1 MNQDMLFLQEVA
13 IQADAFYEQGEQFG
27 EWAAEA
33 LRNQRSQVTNL
44 ENIANTSLKVSD
56 VLNYL
61 KKQTA
66 KARQNV
72 GWRQKRRIDKNNNN
86 SDSNKTLE
94 NELGGAMIEFIS
106 NDLKSRRD
114 TVCNKVARN
123 VVEITEERKQEIYLL
138 LIREFIRQ
146 VVAQYEL
153 KGR

>member
-27 EWAAEA
+27 GWAAEA
-33 LRNQRSQVTNL
+33 LKNQRSQITNL
-44 ENIANTSLKVSD
+44 ENIVNTSLKVSD

-72 GWRQKRRIDKNNNN
+72 GWRQIPPNNINN
-86 SDSNKTLE
+86 TSQNG
-94 NELGGAMIEFIS
+94 LGKAMIEFIG
-106 NDLKSRRD
+106 NDLKNRRD
-114 TVCNKVARN
+114 TVCNKVSRN
-123 VVEITEERKQEIYLL
+123 GVEITEERKQEIYLL

-146 VVAQYEL
+146 VAAQYEL
-153 KGR
+153 RGR

>member
-33 LRNQRSQVTNL
+33 LRNQRSQITNL

-66 KARQNV
+66 KARQNA
-72 GWRQKRRIDKNNNN
+72 GWRQRSNRNNTSQNA
-86 SDSNKTLE
+86 
-94 NELGGAMIEFIS
+94 LGGAMIEFIS
-106 NDLKSRRD
+106 NDLKNRRD
-114 TVCNKVARN
+114 TVCNKVARDR
-123 VVEITEERKQEIYLL
+123 VEITEERKQEVYLL

-146 VVAQYEL
+146 VAAQYEL
-153 KGR
+153 RGR